1 MNFNQQHTRGPCGLL
16 LDASKDGRK
25 AARPLCV
32 YVFFAFYCWQAARA
46 CCWPHC
52 DMTDWPAADW
62 PDDLARAGRPARVTP
77 QPTARRACCWIGW
90 LTVQPVADWWPVP
103 LPLALLLL
111 ASKKHEESLGVDG
124 QLTGQLIRLVCLGRA
139 PGLPTA
145 LAADRLKAC
154 G

>member
-1 MNFNQQHTRGPCGLL
+1 M
-16 LDASKDGRK
+16 
-25 AARPLCV
+25 
-32 YVFFAFYCWQAARA
+32 
-46 CCWPHC
+46 
-52 DMTDWPAADW
+52 
-62 PDDLARAGRPARVTP
+62 
-77 QPTARRACCWIGW
+77 
-90 LTVQPVADWWPVP
+90 TVQPVADWWPVP